1 MQAILRKNS
10 LNCGGKL
17 LVLDQPII
25 MGILNA
31 TPDSFYSESRLIEVE
46 SAIERAGIMLQEG
59 ATIIDIGGQSTRP
72 GADLIS
78 EQEEADRVL
87 PVINAIHQAIPELI
101 ISVDTFYA
109 SVAKAAAKLGAG
121 IINDVSGG
129 EDPEMFAAVGLLGLP
144 YVLMHRPGDAKEM
157 QQLTHYED
165 IFLDIG
171 NYFSQKIGTLQQL
184 NVKDIL
190 IDPGF
195 GFGKTLSQN
204 YQLLAG
210 LNQFKIF
217 ELPMMV
223 GVSRKKMIQQV
234 VGADANNALNGTTAV
249 HMAALLAGANMLRVH
264 DVKAAKQCVDIYV
277 AIEQQIS

>member
-17 LVLDQPII
+17 LVLDQPKI

-31 TPDSFYSESRLIEVE
+31 TPDSFYSESRLVGLE
-46 SAIERAGIMLQEG
+46 SAVERARIMIQEG
-59 ATIIDIGGQSTRP
+59 ATIIDVGGQSTRP
-72 GADLIS
+72 GADIIS
-78 EQEEADRVL
+78 AREEADRVL
-87 PVINAIHQAIPELI
+87 PVIAAIHKAIPEVI

-109 SVAKAAAKLGAG
+109 EVAREAANEGAG

-129 EDPEMFAAVGLLGLP
+129 EDSEMFATAGLLGLP
-144 YVLMHRPGDAKEM
+144 YVLMHRPGNAKEM

-171 NYFSQKIGTLQQL
+171 NYFSQKIEALLKL

-195 GFGKTLSQN
+195 GFGKTLAQN

-217 ELPMMV
+217 ELPLMV

-234 VGADANNALNGTTAV
+234 IGADASEALNGTTAV
-249 HMAALLAGANMLRVH
+249 HMAALLSGANLLRVH
-264 DVKAAKQCVDIYV
+264 DVKAAKECLDIYV